1 MKELKV
7 SSPAFAHMGKI
18 PSKYTCDGDDV
29 NPPLVIENIPDKA
42 RSLVLI
48 MDDPD
53 APMGTW
59 DHWVVWNIQAT
70 IPTTKITENSVPHGA
85 IQGLN
90 DFGKRVWGGPCPP
103 GGKHRYFFKVYALDT
118 KLELSLASRK
128 EELEKAM
135 RFHILANGEFVG
147 VYSRS

>member
-135 RFHILANGEFVG
+135 RFHILANGELVG

>member
-128 EELEKAM
+128 EDVEKAM
-135 RFHILANGEFVG
+135 RFHILANGELVG